1 MGRLDDRVAIVTGGA
16 GYLGK
21 SHSLHLA
28 REGARVV
35 VADIADGTSTVSAI
49 KEEGGDAI
57 WVRTDVT
64 DEESTKGMAQATLEQ
79 YGRIDILINNAA
91 LIGEKPKHFTEI
103 SLEEWKRSLDVDLTG
118 MFLCAQAVA
127 PAMKEAGYG
136 RMVNI
141 SSCRELVG
149 GANQLAYVSAKAG
162 VIGLTRALATELGDF
177 GVTVNSVLP
186 GLYDRALDASG
197 AIGGPRTEERRQM
210 QAIKRYGDAG
220 DLSPAVV
227 FFASEEAR
235 FITGQ
240 ALAVDGGLVRS
251 GG

>member
-1 MGRLDDRVAIVTGGA
+1 MGRLDNRVAIVTGGS

-35 VADIADGTSTVSAI
+35 VADIVDGAGTVSAI
-49 KEEGGDAI
+49 KEEGGDAV

-64 DEESTKGMAQATLEQ
+64 DEESTKGLAQATLDQ
-79 YGRIDILINNAA
+79 FGRIDILVNNAA
-91 LIGEKPKHFTEI
+91 LIGQNSKPFTEI
-103 SLEEWKRSLDVDLTG
+103 SLEEWQRNIDVDLTG
-118 MFLCAQAVA
+118 MFLCAKAIV

-141 SSCRELVG
+141 SSCRALVG
-149 GANQLAYVSAKAG
+149 GANQFHYVSAKAG
-162 VIGLTRALATELGDF
+162 VIGLTRALATELGEF
-177 GVTVNSVLP
+177 GITVNAVLP
-186 GLYDRALDASG
+186 GLYDRDLEATGTISR
-197 AIGGPRTEERRQM
+197 PRTEERRQQ
-210 QAIKRYGDAG
+210 QAIKRYGEAS
-220 DLSPAVV
+220 DLSPAIV
-227 FFASEEAR
+227 FFASDDAG

-240 ALAVDGGLVRS
+240 ALAVDGGGVRS

>member
-64 DEESTKGMAQATLEQ
+64 DEESTKGMAQAALEQ
-79 YGRIDILINNAA
+79 YGRIDILINKRGPHWGEAQA
-91 LIGEKPKHFTEI
+91 LHRDQPGGVEAQ
-103 SLEEWKRSLDVDLTG
+103 LGRDLTG

-136 RMVNI
+136 RHDQHLVVPG
-141 SSCRELVG
+141 VG
-149 GANQLAYVSAKAG
+149 GRRESARLRERKGGRDWAHAG
-162 VIGLTRALATELGDF
+162 VGDGAGGLW
-177 GVTVNSVLP
+177 
-186 GLYDRALDASG
+186 
-197 AIGGPRTEERRQM
+197 
-210 QAIKRYGDAG
+210 RYGELCAAG
-220 DLSPAVV
+220 AVRPGRWTRR
-227 FFASEEAR
+227 APLAGRAR
-235 FITGQ
+235 
-240 ALAVDGGLVRS
+240 RS
-251 GG
+251 GGRCRR